1 MKMKIGSYTI
11 DRSNPPFVIAEMSG
25 NHNSSLEQ
33 ALLIIDAAATS
44 GAHAIKLQTFNA
56 DSMTLNIDASAF
68 KVEEGHKLWGGK
80 KLWDLYRESETPRE
94 WHPALF
100 ERAKARGILCFSTPF
115 DEASVDFLEQFDPP
129 AYKIASFE
137 CTDLPLIRH
146 AASTGRPLIVS
157 TGMASV
163 EEIRR
168 SVDAIREAGCD
179 QIVLLKCTS
188 TYPADPV
195 DTNARAIPLLR
206 ELFDCEVGLSDHTGG
221 IGAAV
226 ASVALGASVIEKHF
240 VISRDQGG
248 IDAEFSLE
256 SEEFAVLVAESCR
269 AWQSLGMST
278 IGPSDAEQAS
288 LRYRRSIFVAADIRA
303 GEFFTR
309 DNLRRVRP
317 GYGLEP
323 QFFDFVLGRRAAAD
337 ISLGTPLTWELIEN
351 NSKQ

>member
-1 MKMKIGSYTI
+1 M
-11 DRSNPPFVIAEMSG
+11 
-25 NHNSSLEQ
+25 
-33 ALLIIDAAATS
+33 
-44 GAHAIKLQTFNA
+44 
-56 DSMTLNIDASAF
+56 
-68 KVEEGHKLWGGK
+68 
-80 KLWDLYRESETPRE
+80 
-94 WHPALF
+94 
-100 ERAKARGILCFSTPF
+100 
-115 DEASVDFLEQFDPP
+115 
-129 AYKIASFE
+129 
-137 CTDLPLIRH
+137 IRH
-146 AASTGRPLIVS
+146 VASTGRPLIVS

-226 ASVALGASVIEKHF
+226 AAVALGASVIEKHF

-256 SEEFAVLVAESCR
+256 SEEFAVLVSESRR
-269 AWQSLGMST
+269 AWQSLGMSI

-303 GEFFTR
+303 GECFTR

-317 GYGLEP
+317 GDGLEP
-323 QFFDFVLGRRAAAD
+323 QFFDFVLGQSAAVD

-351 NSKQ
+351 ASK